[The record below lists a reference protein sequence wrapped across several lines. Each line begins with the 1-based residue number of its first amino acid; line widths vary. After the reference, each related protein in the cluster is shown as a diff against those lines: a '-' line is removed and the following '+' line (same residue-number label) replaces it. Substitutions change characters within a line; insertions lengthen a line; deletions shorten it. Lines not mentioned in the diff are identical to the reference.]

1 MTTINLFQ
9 HSEDTVTYSAGQPI
23 FQAGDE
29 GDYIYVVI
37 SGEVDLIL
45 GDKVVET
52 VGAGGILGEMA
63 LIEKKP
69 RIASAVS
76 KTDSRLIRIGEKQF
90 MFLIQVTPYFA
101 LQLMRVMAE
110 RLRRVDEYL
119 LRVER

>member
-9 HSEDTVTYSAGQPI
+9 HSDDTVYYTAGQPI
-23 FQAGDE
+23 FQAGDK
-29 GDYIYVVI
+29 GDYVYVVI

-63 LIEKKP
+63 LIEQKP
-69 RIASAVS
+69 RIASAIAR
-76 KTDSRLIRIGEKQF
+76 TDARLIRIGEKQF

-101 LQLMRVMAE
+101 LQLMKVMAE

-119 LRVER
+119 LKNS

>member
-9 HSEDTVTYSAGQPI
+9 HSDDTVSYAAGQHI
-23 FQAGDE
+23 FKAGDE
-29 GDYIYVVI
+29 GDFVYVVI

-52 VGAGGILGEMA
+52 VGPGGILGEMA
-63 LIEKKP
+63 LIEHKP
-69 RIASAVS
+69 RIASAIAN
-76 KTDSRLIRIGEKQF
+76 TDCRLIRIGEKQF
-90 MFLIQVTPYFA
+90 MFLIQVTSYFA

-119 LRVER
+119 LQKP

>member
-9 HSEDTVTYSAGQPI
+9 HSEDTVSYEAGQAI

-29 GDYIYVVI
+29 GDYVYVVI
-37 SGEVDLIL
+37 NGEVDLIL
-45 GDKVVET
+45 GEKIVET
-52 VGAGGILGEMA
+52 VGPGGILGEMA

-69 RIASAVS
+69 RIASAVAR
-76 KTDSRLIRIGEKQF
+76 TDCRLIRIGEKQF

-119 LRVER
+119 IRRS